1 MAGSY
6 GAETTQGERYRLSF
20 TVGGLLSPQGRA
32 LAEMYLNRM
41 GGGSTERSSQTKVSE
56 KISEKVNEKS
66 DKSADEEVGESIAT
80 IRQQAIEENV
90 LAIRT
95 DSANRRVVAE
105 TTRRLSALTVGE
117 LAYLAGPDSSTSDR
131 EALMWIVM
139 CRYYAIVGEFAGEVL
154 KKHYLVGNLHL
165 GLEDYARFIA
175 NKATWHPEL
184 EAISEG
190 TAKKLRS
197 NLFKAMV
204 EAHLFDKNS
213 DTVVSFL
220 PSPSLADLLM
230 KRPDSFGFSRCVN
243 HPCEREWGIARLIS
257 SQALKLPMSTVI
269 LMISLICTRL
279 WSPYY
284 ICDYPL
290 RQELIEESYQYVLCD
305 IHMGVWFKG
314 VHWQDV
320 YEIPSDAI
328 CELIV
333 NASALQLQLFE
344 HSD

>member
-66 DKSADEEVGESIAT
+66 DKSADEEVGEST

-131 EALMWIVM
+131 EALMWIAM
-139 CRYYAIVGEFAGEVL
+139 CRYYAMKYL
-154 KKHYLVGNLHL
+154 KSIIL
-165 GLEDYARFIA
+165 
-175 NKATWHPEL
+175 P
-184 EAISEG
+184 AIRIW
-190 TAKKLRS
+190 TLRI
-197 NLFKAMV
+197 MIG
-204 EAHLFDKNS
+204 
-213 DTVVSFL
+213 
-220 PSPSLADLLM
+220 SL
-230 KRPDSFGFSRCVN
+230 R
-243 HPCEREWGIARLIS
+243 
-257 SQALKLPMSTVI
+257 
-269 LMISLICTRL
+269 TRL
-279 WSPYY
+279 
-284 ICDYPL
+284 
-290 RQELIEESYQYVLCD
+290 
-305 IHMGVWFKG
+305 HG
-314 VHWQDV
+314 
-320 YEIPSDAI
+320 IPSWKP
-328 CELIV
+328 
-333 NASALQLQLFE
+333 
-344 HSD
+344 

>member
-6 GAETTQGERYRLSF
+6 GAEVPQGERYRLSF
-20 TVGGLLSPQGRA
+20 TVGGLLASQGRA
-32 LAEMYLNRM
+32 LAEMYLNHLNHA
-41 GGGSTERSSQTKVSE
+41 GGDAECSSQT
-56 KISEKVNEKS
+56 
-66 DKSADEEVGESIAT
+66 EVGKSIAA

-117 LAYLAGPDSSTSDR
+117 LAYLAGPDSSISDR
-131 EALMWIVM
+131 EALMWIAM

-154 KKHYLVGNLHL
+154 KKHYLVGDLHL
-165 GLEDYARFIA
+165 DFEDYARFIA

-184 EAISEG
+184 ETISEG

-220 PSPSLADLLM
+220 PSPSLADILM
-230 KRPDSFGFSRCVN
+230 KRPDSFGFF
-243 HPCEREWGIARLIS
+243 PMRES
-257 SQALKLPMSTVI
+257 SL
-269 LMISLICTRL
+269 
-279 WSPYY
+279 
-284 ICDYPL
+284 
-290 RQELIEESYQYVLCD
+290 
-305 IHMGVWFKG
+305 
-314 VHWQDV
+314 
-320 YEIPSDAI
+320 
-328 CELIV
+328 
-333 NASALQLQLFE
+333 
-344 HSD
+344 